1 MSRFNVRMFGFVAF
15 LLISAQVMGQD
26 TSLSFGGDAC
36 GSRIRGDAG
45 ATVTSSIDCVLTTE
59 NNPGDTGAQGWSIS
73 VAGDGLLITDITV
86 EGTAG
91 AQGNAGGFVK
101 SETTD
106 RSGVPGGG
114 ADNDCEG
121 HLGAVSAV
129 VLSFV
134 APVTLD
140 ANGSATIAIITT
152 EGTVPGA
159 GEESTGSVSYADGC
173 RGVGQ
178 PVRNAVTLNA
188 QTVIPSLGSCS
199 ITLAGAQGEICDNGV
214 DDDEDGAADC
224 DDTDCADAA
233 NCNPEGDCADGVDN
247 DGDGDVDCADSDC
260 AANPACLGDVVFSFS
275 GDDAAQ
281 TAFSNADFSQS
292 VDCVLS
298 NANNDGNGPQGWSF
312 GVTGNGLDID
322 GISTDG
328 TAAAGAS
335 DAGFDLSE
343 LTADGGAIQVT
354 ILSFD
359 PMVTLDANGSATVAS
374 VSVSSTFPAG
384 VTETKS
390 LSYTSGLV
398 GSGLAVENIVAMNDA
413 DIEPTTSGYEISLTG
428 IDNNYATMD
437 FDSDGKAVI
446 SDIQGLLN
454 YLYLGG
460 GAPDCSAAMDFNG
473 NGRLNVA
480 DAVSGLNWLFSH
492 TGTTP
497 AAGAGCQVY
506 DGCDIAAACQ

>member
-1 MSRFNVRMFGFVAF
+1 MKYSVRMFGFISF
-15 LLISAQVMGQD
+15 LLISGQVIGQD
-26 TSLSFGGDAC
+26 TELSFAGDAC
-36 GSRIRGDAG
+36 GSRVRGDAG
-45 ATVTSSIDCVLTTE
+45 STVTAAIDCVLSTS
-59 NNPGDTGAQGWSIS
+59 NNAGDTGAQGWSIS
-73 VAGDGLLITDITV
+73 IAGDGLLITDITV
-86 EGTAG
+86 DGTAG
-91 AQGNAGGFVK
+91 EQGRQGGFVK

-114 ADNDCEG
+114 AGNDCDG
-121 HLGAVSAV
+121 KLGAVSAV

-140 ANGSATIAIITT
+140 PNGSATIAVITV

-159 GEESTGSVSYADGC
+159 GEESTGSVAFADGC

-199 ITLAGAQGEICDNGV
+199 ITLAGAQGEICGNGE
-214 DDDEDGAADC
+214 DDDEDGDTDC
-224 DDTDCADAA
+224 DDTDCADDVR
-233 NCNPEGDCADGVDN
+233 CIPEGDCADGVDN
-247 DGDGDVDCADSDC
+247 DQDGDTDCDDSDC
-260 AANPACLGDVVFSFS
+260 AADAACLGDVVLSFS

-281 TAFSNADFSQS
+281 VDFSGSAFSQS

-298 NANNDGNGPQGWSF
+298 NSRNDGNGPQGWSF

-328 TAAAGAS
+328 TAADGAS
-335 DAGFDLSE
+335 EGGFDLSE
-343 LTADGGAIQVT
+343 VTADGGAIQVT

-359 PMVTLDANGSATVAS
+359 PMVTLDANGSATIAS

-384 VTETKS
+384 TTETKS
-390 LSYTSGLV
+390 LAYTSGLV
-398 GSGLAVENIVAMNDA
+398 GSGLAVENIIAMNDA
-413 DIEPTTSGYEISLTG
+413 EIEPTTAGYEITLTG
-428 IDNNYATMD
+428 IDTNYVTMD

-454 YLYLGG
+454 WLYLGG
-460 GAPDCSAAMDFNG
+460 GAPDCRDAMDFNG
-473 NGRLNVA
+473 NGRINIA
-480 DAVSGLNWLFSH
+480 DAVSGLNYLFSH

-497 AAGAGCQVY
+497 SAGAGCQVY
-506 DGCDIAAACQ
+506 AGCDIAAACQ